1 MKKIAM
7 LILGLLVVSLLSGC
21 SELVERTHINDYVT
35 ITDADYS
42 PGYSSIYLIGGT
54 IYDDTVDPDY
64 IIEYEYNGT
73 EDCVDDEDIYNKY
86 RDKIGE
92 KVPAV
97 IRVDTY
103 DDGTIKYIVESV
115 DWDID
120 EDKD

>member
-54 IYDDTVDPDY
+54 IYDDTVDPEY
-64 IIEYEYNGT
+64 IIEYEYNGI

>member
-7 LILGLLVVSLLSGC
+7 LILGLLVVPLLSGC

-35 ITDADYS
+35 ITDADYH
-42 PGYSSIYLIGGT
+42 PGYSTTELMGNI

-64 IIEYEYNGT
+64 IIDYEYNGT
-73 EDCVDDEDIYNKY
+73 EDCADDEDIYNKY
-86 RDKIGE
+86 KDKIGE

-103 DDGTIKYIVESV
+103 DDGIIKYIVESV
-115 DWDID
+115 DWDT
-120 EDKD
+120 KR

>member
-1 MKKIAM
+1 MKKITI
-7 LILGLLVVSLLSGC
+7 LILGLLVVSSLSGC

-35 ITDADYS
+35 ITDADYHH
-42 PGYSSIYLIGGT
+42 GYSTTELMGNT
-54 IYDDTVDPDY
+54 IYDDTVYPEY
-64 IIEYEYNGT
+64 IIDYEYNGT
-73 EDCVDDEDIYNKY
+73 EDCVNDEDIYNKY

-103 DDGTIKYIVESV
+103 DDGTIKCIVEFV
-115 DWDID
+115 DWNVD

>member
-1 MKKIAM
+1 M

-54 IYDDTVDPDY
+54 IYDDTVDPEY
-64 IIEYEYNGT
+64 IIEYEYNGI